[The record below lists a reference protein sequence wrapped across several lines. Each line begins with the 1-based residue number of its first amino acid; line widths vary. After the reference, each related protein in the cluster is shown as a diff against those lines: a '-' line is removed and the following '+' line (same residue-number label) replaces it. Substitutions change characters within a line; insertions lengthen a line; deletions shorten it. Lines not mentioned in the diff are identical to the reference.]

1 MESPASTPRMAGTV
15 ALVTDVSGPV
25 GQAVARRL
33 ASECTRLVL
42 ASPDAASARSTLD
55 EVARIRAL
63 HRLAPEPVF
72 VEADARTPGGAHDA
86 CAAALDAF
94 GRLDAVVHTGALE
107 VGGGDGVTPLTTGG
121 AMAPDVAAFVP
132 GIRAAAGAMGR
143 SEGNVV
149 LAALLDGA
157 WPGPLDGPAK
167 TAAIASF
174 RGFVHAAARALYEV
188 GLTLNGLVVEDP
200 EEALGFAEAFGL
212 GEARP
217 MEAWHADRQ
226 RRSHQLY
233 DAAHA
238 ARFLA
243 SNESRGIA
251 GQTLLVSGGRPPFP
265 CLPAAD
271 PASFAHHFRALDLV
285 RARHVPG

>member
-15 ALVTDVSGPV
+15 TLVTDVSGPV
-25 GQAVARRL
+25 GQAAARRL
-33 ASECTRLVL
+33 ASECTRLIL
-42 ASPDAASARSTLD
+42 AAPDGSATGAVRD
-55 EVARIRAL
+55 EVVRVRAL
-63 HRLAPEPVF
+63 HRLTPEPVF

-86 CAAALDAF
+86 CAAALGAF
-94 GRLDAVVHTGALE
+94 GRLDAVVLTGRLA
-107 VGGGDGVTPLTTGG
+107 VSGGDGSP
-121 AMAPDVAAFVP
+121 APDVTAFVP
-132 GIRAAAGAMGR
+132 GVRAAVAAMGR

-167 TAAIASF
+167 TAAVASF
-174 RGFVHAAARALYEV
+174 RGFVHAAACALYEV

-200 EEALGFAEAFGL
+200 EEALGFT
-212 GEARP
+212 EARP
-217 MEAWHADRQ
+217 TEVWHADRQ
-226 RRSHQLY
+226 RRSHQLH

-238 ARFLA
+238 VRFLA
-243 SNESRGIA
+243 SNEARGIA

-271 PASFAHHFRALDLV
+271 PASFARHFRGLDVL
-285 RARHVPG
+285 RGRPVPG